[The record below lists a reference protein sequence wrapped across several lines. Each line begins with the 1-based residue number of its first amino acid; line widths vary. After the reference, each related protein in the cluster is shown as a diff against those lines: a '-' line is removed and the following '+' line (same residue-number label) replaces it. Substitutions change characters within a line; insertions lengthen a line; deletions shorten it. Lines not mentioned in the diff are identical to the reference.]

1 MKLYIASL
9 LLTTQLAGGFTQPR
23 QISHRAIDLGL
34 KVANIATEKN
44 AATGTEIE
52 NTPIVPF
59 GGSAPPQDKP
69 DKEIV
74 GGKGVGLQ
82 EMSRIGVDVP
92 PGFTLTT
99 PLCKQFQK
107 TGDLTPELWDE
118 VKKSVERVENDM
130 GKKYGDGE
138 NPLLFSCRSGAAAS
152 MPGMMDTVLNIGLNS
167 KTVEGLAKATGN
179 PRFAYDAFRRLLDM
193 YGDVVLGIEH
203 EQFEEKLEAIK
214 DEEGVFDD
222 VELSVDALKK
232 LTEEYKK
239 VYTENGVEFPE
250 DPYEQLQSCVRA
262 VFGSWMADRAIKYR
276 EINGIENLIGTACNI
291 QTMVFGNMGDSSG
304 TGVAFSRDP
313 GTGENKLYGEYLINA
328 QGEDVVAGIRTPEP
342 ISRMKAVLP
351 EAYDKFLENVEMLEK
366 HFGDMQDVE
375 FTVENEK
382 LWMLQCRSGK
392 RTGKAAFGIAIDL
405 VKEGLATR
413 EEALLKIDADH
424 VDQMLHPEFPTKVL
438 ESDDYKS
445 NVVGSGLPGGP
456 GAAVGKIV
464 LSTPEAEEMKANGES
479 VILVRE
485 NTSPEDVGGMWAS
498 SGILTKRGGMTSHA
512 AVVARGWGKPC
523 ICGCGDLSIDEEA
536 RTIKFSGDD
545 RVFKAGDVIS
555 MNGSTGEIIGAEVST
570 SEPSL
575 EGNLGIVLG
584 WADDIADSL
593 TVMANA
599 DSGPDATKAAELG
612 AKGIGLCRT
621 EHMFF
626 EKERLPVVRKWILK
640 DEGLSELQEFQ
651 REDFQ
656 KILRAMN
663 DKPVT
668 IRLLD
673 PPLHEFLPRMEQCN
687 EEMAELIGFGS
698 DVEGLK
704 SRIEGM
710 HEENPML
717 GLRGVR
723 LGLTRPELSEM
734 QVQAIMD
741 AACDLVEE
749 NPENKP
755 YPRIM
760 VPLAG
765 SIQEYE
771 RQAKTIRRIAEKVKK
786 DRGLDIRYEIGTM
799 MEVPRLTL
807 IADQVAALQDDDGAS
822 LCNFFSYGTNDLTQM
837 TLGISRDD
845 AGGFIPNYIESGI
858 CEKDPFV
865 TIDAEGVGFL
875 VRKSASAGR
884 AVSEDLSLSV
894 CGEHGGDPTSIEFFD
909 DVGLNYVSCSPFRV
923 PVARLAA
930 GQAAVNRMNSGDT
943 STAADRVKK
952 F

>member
-1 MKLYIASL
+1 MKLNIALL
-9 LLTTQLAGGFTQPR
+9 LLTAQLVGGFTTTTKLF
-23 QISHRAIDLGL
+23 HRKNYVFLD
-34 KVANIATEKN
+34 VANVATNMNTE
-44 AATGTEIE
+44 TGTGIE
-52 NTPIVPF
+52 SNPIVPF
-59 GGSAPPQDKP
+59 GGSAPPQDEL
-69 DKEIV
+69 DKTIV

-99 PLCKQFQK
+99 LLCQQFQE
-107 TGDLTPELWDE
+107 TGDLTPELWE
-118 VKKSVERVENDM
+118 AVKKSVEQVEKDT

-138 NPLLFSCRSGAAAS
+138 NPLLFSCRSGAAVS

-167 KTVEGLAKATGN
+167 KTVEGLAKATEN
-179 PRFAYDAFRRLLDM
+179 PRFAYDSFRRLLDM

-203 EQFEEKLEAIK
+203 DKFEEKLEAIK

-222 VELSVDALKK
+222 VELNIDALKR

-250 DPYEQLQSCVRA
+250 DPYVQLQSCVRA
-262 VFGSWMADRAIKYR
+262 VFGSWMANRAIKYR

-291 QTMVFGNMGDSSG
+291 QTMVFGNMGESSG

-313 GTGENKLYGEYLINA
+313 GTGENKLFGEYLINA

-351 EAYDKFLENVEMLEK
+351 TAYEKFLENVEKLEN

-392 RTGKAAFGIAIDL
+392 RTGKAAFNIAIDL

-413 EEALLKIDADH
+413 EEALMKIEIDH
-424 VDQMLHPEFPTKVL
+424 VDQMLHPEFPANVL
-438 ESDDYKS
+438 GSDEYKK
-445 NVVGSGLPGGP
+445 NVLASGLPGGP

-464 LSTPEAEEMKANGES
+464 LSTPEAERMKENGES

-498 SGILTKRGGMTSHA
+498 SGILTQRGGMTSHA

-523 ICGCGDLSIDEEA
+523 ICGCGDLTIDEEA
-536 RTIKFSGDD
+536 QTVKFAGND
-545 RVFKAGDVIS
+545 RVFKAGDTIS
-555 MNGSTGEIIGAEVST
+555 LNGSTGEIIGAEVST
-570 SEPSL
+570 SEPVL

-599 DSGPDATKAAELG
+599 DSGPDAKKAVELG

-626 EKERLPVVRKWILK
+626 EKERLPIVRKWILK
-640 DEGLSELQEFQ
+640 DEGLTELQEFQ
-651 REDFQ
+651 RKDFQ
-656 KILRAMN
+656 EIFKVMN

-673 PPLHEFLPRMEQCN
+673 PPLHEFLPRMEQCTKD
-687 EEMAELIGFGS
+687 MAEQIGFAS

-704 SRIEGM
+704 SKIEGM

-749 NPENKP
+749 NSENKP

-765 SIQEYE
+765 TIQEYE

-807 IADQVAALQDDDGAS
+807 IADQVAALKDDDGAP

-845 AGGFIPNYIESGI
+845 AGAFIPEYIEKGI

-865 TIDAEGVGFL
+865 TIDSEGVGFL
-875 VRKSASAGR
+875 VRKSAAAGR

-909 DVGLNYVSCSPFRV
+909 AVGVNYVSCSPFRV

-930 GQAAVNRMNSGDT
+930 GQAAIERMKSGDT

>member
-1 MKLYIASL
+1 M
-9 LLTTQLAGGFTQPR
+9 
-23 QISHRAIDLGL
+23 
-34 KVANIATEKN
+34 NTE
-44 AATGTEIE
+44 TGTGIE
-52 NTPIVPF
+52 SNPIVPF
-59 GGSAPPQDKP
+59 GGSAPPQDEL
-69 DKEIV
+69 DKTIV

-99 PLCKQFQK
+99 LLCQQFQE
-107 TGDLTPELWDE
+107 TGDLTPELWE
-118 VKKSVERVENDM
+118 AVKKSVEQVEKDT

-138 NPLLFSCRSGAAAS
+138 NPLLFSCRSGAAVS

-167 KTVEGLAKATGN
+167 KTVEGLAKATEN
-179 PRFAYDAFRRLLDM
+179 PRFAYDSFRRLLDM

-203 EQFEEKLEAIK
+203 DKFEEKLEAIK

-222 VELSVDALKK
+222 VELNIDALKR

-250 DPYEQLQSCVRA
+250 DPYVQLQSCVRA
-262 VFGSWMADRAIKYR
+262 VFGSWMANRAIKYR
-276 EINGIENLIGTACNI
+276 EINGIKNLIGTACNI
-291 QTMVFGNMGDSSG
+291 QTMVFGNMGESSG

-313 GTGENKLYGEYLINA
+313 GTGENKLFGEYLINA

-351 EAYDKFLENVEMLEK
+351 TAYEKFLENVEKLEN

-392 RTGKAAFGIAIDL
+392 RTGKAAFNIAIDL

-413 EEALLKIDADH
+413 EEALMKIEIDH
-424 VDQMLHPEFPTKVL
+424 VDQMLHPEFPANVL
-438 ESDDYKS
+438 GSDEYKK
-445 NVVGSGLPGGP
+445 NVLASGLPGGP

-464 LSTPEAEEMKANGES
+464 LSTPEAERMKENGES

-498 SGILTKRGGMTSHA
+498 SGILTQRGGMTSHA

-523 ICGCGDLSIDEEA
+523 ICGCGDLTIDEEA
-536 RTIKFSGDD
+536 QTVKFAGND
-545 RVFKAGDVIS
+545 RVFKAGDTIS
-555 MNGSTGEIIGAEVST
+555 LNGSTGEIIGAEVST
-570 SEPSL
+570 SEPVL

-599 DSGPDATKAAELG
+599 DSGPDAKKAVELG

-626 EKERLPVVRKWILK
+626 EKERLPIVRKWILK
-640 DEGLSELQEFQ
+640 DEGLTELQEFQ
-651 REDFQ
+651 RKDFQ
-656 KILRAMN
+656 EIFKVMN

-673 PPLHEFLPRMEQCN
+673 PPLHEFLPRMEQCTKD
-687 EEMAELIGFGS
+687 MAEQIGFAS

-704 SRIEGM
+704 SKIEGM

-749 NPENKP
+749 NSENKP

-765 SIQEYE
+765 TIQEYE

-807 IADQVAALQDDDGAS
+807 IADQVAALKDDDGAP

-845 AGGFIPNYIESGI
+845 AGAFIPEYIEKGI

-865 TIDAEGVGFL
+865 TIDSEGVGFL
-875 VRKSASAGR
+875 VRKSAAAGR

-909 DVGLNYVSCSPFRV
+909 AVGVNYVSCSPFRV

-930 GQAAVNRMNSGDT
+930 GQAAIERMKSGDT